1 MENYKKQDMEAIIAY
16 MKGKEVVEVEDII
29 ENAGAEPLRVFPILF
44 ELEQAGKIEVL
55 ENESLGSSKVVR
67 LV

>member
-1 MENYKKQDMEAIIAY
+1 MTDFKKQDIEAIFAY
-16 MKGKEVVEVEDII
+16 LKGKDAVEVEDII
-29 ENAGAEPLRVFPILF
+29 EHAGAEPLRVFPILF

>member
-16 MKGKEVVEVEDII
+16 MKGKEAVEVEDII
-29 ENAGAEPLRVFPILF
+29 ENAGAEPLRVYSILF

-55 ENESLGSSKVVR
+55 ETESFGSSKVVR

>member
-1 MENYKKQDMEAIIAY
+1 MENYKKQDREAIIAY
-16 MKGKEVVEVEDII
+16 MTGKKAVDVQDII
-29 ENAGAEPLRVFPILF
+29 EHAGAEPLRVFPILF

-55 ENESLGSSKVVR
+55 ETESFGSSKVVR